1 MVTNYDFKS
10 IRKTITI
17 AARDIEEALA
27 IFRML
32 HPKRKIV
39 KIINYRYKEL
49 KEIKHLPKE

>member
-1 MVTNYDFKS
+1 MISNYDFKS
-10 IRKTITI
+10 IKKTITI
-17 AARDIEEALA
+17 AARDMEEALA

-39 KIINYRYKEL
+39 KIISYRYKEP